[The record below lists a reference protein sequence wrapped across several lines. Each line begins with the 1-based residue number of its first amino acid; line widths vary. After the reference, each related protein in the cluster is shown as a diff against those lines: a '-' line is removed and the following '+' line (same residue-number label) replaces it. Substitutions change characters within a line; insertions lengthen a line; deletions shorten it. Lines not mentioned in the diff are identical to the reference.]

1 MKNFKIVLLLSVL
14 SLSLSSFSLDST
26 SEKEVEISR
35 FRESEN
41 NNDLHKYYISVSNV
55 TYSESAKSLQ
65 MITRFFIDDLEDV
78 LNSRIETP
86 VVLGDDATIQ
96 DLYPLIKSYL
106 DKKLEVKIN
115 DQVSKINFLGA
126 EYEGDQIALYIE
138 IPTLKEPKEV
148 SMKFN
153 AFLELFEEQKNLVH
167 LKINGER
174 RTLLMDKNKGADT
187 VKF

>member
-1 MKNFKIVLLLSVL
+1 MKNFRIVLLLSVL
-14 SLSLSSFSLDST
+14 SLSLSSFSLDSKN
-26 SEKEVEISR
+26 EKEVELSR

-41 NNDLHKYYISVSNV
+41 NKGLHKYYISVSNV

-86 VVLGDDATIQ
+86 VELGDDATIQ

-115 DQVSKINFLGA
+115 GEVSKINFLGA

-138 IPTLKEPKEV
+138 IPTLKEPKAV
-148 SMKFN
+148 AMKFN

-174 RTLLMDKNKGADT
+174 RTLLMDKNKDT
-187 VKF
+187 DSVKF

>member
-1 MKNFKIVLLLSVL
+1 MKNFKILFLLSVW
-14 SLSLSSFSLDST
+14 SFSLSSFSLDSKC
-26 SEKEVEISR
+26 ENDVELSR

-86 VVLGDDATIQ
+86 VVLGDDATIE

-106 DKKLEVKIN
+106 NKKLEVKIN
-115 DQVSKINFLGA
+115 DQVSSINFLGA

-138 IPTLKEPKEV
+138 IPAIQAPIEV

-174 RTLLMDKNKGADT
+174 RTLLMDKNKGSDT